1 MNIQKG
7 ASGGSIPGRT
17 PLYSCHIPFFFGG
30 GRIGFHVF
38 VCHSN
43 HSTCQRQFR
52 VPVRTI
58 SASTSPGEF
67 TVPER
72 SKKRMVTP
80 ARQGKCRFQF
90 LSQNAGKNRIHLL
103 ARPVELSA
111 QHTPEMHVFFNVS
124 HFLVPHG
131 TDAVLWIITI
141 HHKYVISV
149 QTMEI
154 TGEQHGKRGFFHT
167 TFWVAQSD
175 K

>member
-1 MNIQKG
+1 MNIHKG

-17 PLYSCHIPFFFGG
+17 PLYSCHIPFFLGG

-43 HSTCQRQFR
+43 HSTCQREFR

-90 LSQNAGKNRIHLL
+90 LSRNAGKNRIHLL

-131 TDAVLWIITI
+131 TDRVMLLLQVKERALFGTDA
-141 HHKYVISV
+141 
-149 QTMEI
+149 
-154 TGEQHGKRGFFHT
+154 GNFHT
-167 TFWVAQSD
+167 QVGLGVRLIIN
-175 K
+175 